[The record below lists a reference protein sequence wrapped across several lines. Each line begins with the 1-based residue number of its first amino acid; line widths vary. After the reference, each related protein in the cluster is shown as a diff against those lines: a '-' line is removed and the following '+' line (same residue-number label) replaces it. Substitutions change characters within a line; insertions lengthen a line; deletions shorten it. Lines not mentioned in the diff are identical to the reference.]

1 MFDMYIKSGLKMLRC
16 GYTTGSCA
24 SGAAKAA
31 AFILM
36 HPQHKIDNITITTPE
51 NVQINM
57 GIIIEEIKDSKVTCS
72 VIKDAGDDP
81 DITDGIRITACVEK
95 KSDLKDRVLIEGSE
109 GVGKVVSD
117 GLFVE
122 KGEWAINPVPRKM
135 IYDSVLSVLD
145 DNTDVKV
152 TISVPEGRKIAEKT
166 FNSRLGIEGGISILG
181 TTGIVKP
188 MSFDALKESIA
199 IEIKQKALK
208 SRSLVL
214 TFGNLGEKY
223 AQSLGYSIDK
233 IVICSNFIGFALETC
248 VLHGIHDVVVVG
260 HIGKMC
266 KIAYGCFMTHSRVCG
281 VRLEVL
287 ALELALLGKDK
298 DFINKVLNE
307 KTCENAVKMLGDG
320 YYALYRN
327 IGRKIIEKINIYTEN
342 KLSCNIIMYYGA
354 KEQKKLYNSF
364 EDDGGEL

>member
-24 SGAAKAA
+24 SGASKAA

-36 HPQHKIDNITITTPE
+36 NKNTKIDNITITTPE
-51 NVQINM
+51 NVKINM
-57 GIIIEEIKDSKVTCS
+57 DVIIEEIKDSKVICS
-72 VIKDAGDDP
+72 VIKDSGDDP
-81 DITDGIRITACVEK
+81 DITNGIKITAEVEK
-95 KSDLKDRVLIEGSE
+95 CTSKEKILIEGSE

-117 GLFVE
+117 GLFAK

-145 DNTDVKV
+145 DKTHVKV

-188 MSFDALKESIA
+188 MSFEALKESIA

-208 SRSLVL
+208 TKKLIL
-214 TFGNLGEKY
+214 AFGNLGEKY
-223 AQSLGYSIDK
+223 AESLGYSKDK

-248 VLHGIHDVVVVG
+248 VLSGVTDVLVVG

-281 VRLEVL
+281 IRLEVL
-287 ALELALLGKDK
+287 ALELALLGKDTE
-298 DFINKVLNE
+298 FIKKVLNE
-307 KTCENAVKMLGDG
+307 KTCESAVKLLGDG
-320 YYALYRN
+320 YYELYKN
-327 IGRKIIEKINIYTEN
+327 IGRKIIEKINIYTQN
-342 KLSCNIIMYYGA
+342 KLSCNIIMYYGS
-354 KEQKKLYNSF
+354 KKQKKLYNSF
-364 EDDGGEL
+364 EDLGENL